1 MRNIVL
7 QMMTTLNGRLDDP
20 LAWMGTVVDEQ
31 YRAIDR
37 LYAGYDTVLVGRTT
51 YEEMVGYWPG
61 ALNDKAGGETNR
73 VMAGR
78 MHDYRKIVFSRT
90 EEQAISRWHNAERAV
105 VPDDAALSRYL
116 TDLKAE
122 PGRDIHLSGGANLA
136 QTVIGLGLVDRYHFF
151 VYPVVSPGEPW
162 FARLR
167 DKNELQLIGSEHYD
181 NGVVGL
187 HYATVRDAK
196 SARPKS
202 FSELIA

>member
-20 LAWMGTVVDEQ
+20 LAWMGTVVDDQ

-37 LYAGYDTVLVGRTT
+37 LYADYDTVLVGRAT

-61 ALNDKAGGETNR
+61 ALNDHENGETNR

-90 EEQAISRWHNAERAV
+90 GTQAISPWHNVERAV
-105 VPDDAALSRYL
+105 VPDDAALSRFL
-116 TDLKAE
+116 MELKAQ
-122 PGRDIHLSGGANLA
+122 PGGDIHLSGGASLA

-167 DKNELQLIGSEHYD
+167 EKNDLRLTGSEHYD

-187 HYATVRDAK
+187 HYETVRDAK
-196 SARPKS
+196 VERPTH
-202 FSELIA
+202 FAELIA

>member
-7 QMMTTLNGRLDDP
+7 QMMTTLNSRLDDP
-20 LAWMGTVVDEQ
+20 LAWMGTVVEEQ

-61 ALNDKAGGETNR
+61 ALNDEAGGETNR

-90 EEQAISRWHNAERAV
+90 GDTTISPWQNAEQAV
-105 VPDDAALSRYL
+105 VPDDAALSRFL
-116 TDLKAE
+116 TDLKTE
-122 PGRDIHLSGGANLA
+122 PGRDIHLSGGASLA

-167 DKNELQLIGSEHYD
+167 DKNELRLIGSEHYD

-187 HYATVRDAK
+187 HYETVCDTK

>member
-51 YEEMVGYWPG
+51 YEEMVGYWPS
-61 ALNDKAGGETNR
+61 ALNDEAGGETNR
-73 VMAGR
+73 AMAKR

-90 EEQAISRWHNAERAV
+90 GERPISPWHNAERV
-105 VPDDAALSRYL
+105 VAADDEALSRYL
-116 TDLKAE
+116 TNLKAE
-122 PGRDIHLSGGANLA
+122 PGGDIHLSGGASLA

-151 VYPVVSPGEPW
+151 VYPVVSPGKPW

-167 DKNELQLIGSEHYD
+167 DKNELQLIGSENYD

-187 HYATVRDAK
+187 HYATVCDAK
-196 SARPKS
+196 SERPKS

>member
-7 QMMTTLNGRLDDP
+7 QMMTTLDGRLDDP

-61 ALNDKAGGETNR
+61 ALNDEVNGETNR
-73 VMAGR
+73 VMAKR

-90 EEQAISRWHNAERAV
+90 GEQAISPWHNAEQV
-105 VPDDAALSRYL
+105 VAADDAALSRYL
-116 TDLKAE
+116 MDLKVE
-122 PGRDIHLSGGANLA
+122 PGGDIHLSGGASLA

-196 SARPKS
+196 SERPKS